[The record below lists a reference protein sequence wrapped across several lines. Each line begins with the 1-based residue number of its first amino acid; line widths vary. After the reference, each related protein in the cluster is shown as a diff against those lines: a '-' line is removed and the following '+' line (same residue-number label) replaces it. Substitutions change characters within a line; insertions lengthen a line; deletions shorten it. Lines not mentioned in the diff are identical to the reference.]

1 MTQPKTAVLIYPYFS
16 LQEVTCLTSCL
27 TIWFGNTLDFIG
39 SERKLYTSEDGF
51 QVMPTKTVDEIDPA
65 DYDCIILPGIID
77 PLPALFDEKLI
88 AFLRRGKNTNTL
100 YAAISSAPLLLA
112 KAGLLEGKN
121 FTAGFFMQMV
131 DVFPFLEKEHFIHK
145 PIMEDGN
152 MLTAIGPFFRE
163 FAEAVLVRLGYDVGK
178 NFMDTSN
185 RTYTQ
190 EDLTFYW
197 EDADYQEFLAEL
209 KEYTAEN

>member
-1 MTQPKTAVLIYPYFS
+1 MK
-16 LQEVTCLTSCL
+16 
-27 TIWFGNTLDFIG
+27 
-39 SERKLYTSEDGF
+39 
-51 QVMPTKTVDEIDPA
+51 EI
-65 DYDCIILPGIID
+65 
-77 PLPALFDEKLI
+77 KKI
-88 AFLRRGKNTNTL
+88 A
-100 YAAISSAPLLLA
+100 
-112 KAGLLEGKN
+112 EGKN